1 MPQTTSLRQ
10 PSAKEKA
17 LIVVLAVYAVAVIG
31 LDTFRP
37 FLHGGQANS
46 WPLRWYPIATLGF
59 EADNNG
65 KVVSVDE
72 GGPANALGI
81 RPGQQIELSSV
92 RPDRRAINKFVY
104 VAHGSS
110 YTMHV
115 VAGPNAPFEV
125 TVPAMDERIEG
136 WNAITLLIA
145 QASALFFIALCVY
158 LVWHSATWSTWGFFL
173 YGMWFNSGQ
182 YFVWYANLPT
192 AGLVI
197 FDALQA
203 VVQALA
209 LTGFLAFALHFPDE
223 EAPPLTRGH
232 RLYLLGGAWAVLFI
246 SGGLAFFNFIL
257 GWRTEIPYRIYYACT
272 FVVYFLAVWLFL
284 HNYRRLP
291 EQRPRMRWIVA
302 AGLIGL
308 PCFLLADIYEAT
320 DLFRYL
326 PFGIDAWVR
335 NHDWVL
341 NLMYGCNVLLP
352 AAVVYTALHHE
363 VMSVRFGITRAVI
376 LSTVFVVSI
385 AAVDQAAKLPIESF
399 MEERA
404 ALKPFAIPLSF
415 LLAVGLALIHNPLHG
430 AVERLCAPR
439 WHRARRRLQELAQRL
454 VDDDDI
460 TLVDVDRALVEDTA
474 SALWLKC
481 AALFRRQPGDVFV
494 LQTHVNWPVDAKQTL
509 RAGDPWIRSVTT
521 GPVRLTY
528 PDEAPRAPA
537 LAVPVVRRVTRHPAS
552 RLVLYGHHLTREQID
567 PDEIRILDEISRAA
581 ALAYMR
587 LEVEAASDASHGSV
601 STTPSDRSDSAA
613 HKG

>member
-1 MPQTTSLRQ
+1 MSQPTSLRK
-10 PSAKEKA
+10 PLAKEKT
-17 LIVVLAVYAVAVIG
+17 LIVVLAVYAVAVVS

-37 FLHGGQANS
+37 FLRNGQASS

-59 EADNNG
+59 QADNNG
-65 KVVSVDE
+65 TVISVDAD
-72 GGPANALGI
+72 GPAAARGI
-81 RPGQQIELSSV
+81 QPRQEIELSSV

-110 YTMHV
+110 YTMRV

-125 TVPAMDERIEG
+125 TIPAAEERIG
-136 WNAITLLIA
+136 GLNAMTLLIA

-209 LTGFLAFALHFPDE
+209 LTGFLAFAMHFPDE
-223 EAPPLTRGH
+223 EASRWRRAH
-232 RLYLLGGAWAVLFI
+232 WLYALGGVWAVLFV
-246 SGGLAFFNFIL
+246 SGGLGFLNFVL
-257 GWRTEIPYRIYYACT
+257 GWWTEIPYRIYYVCT
-272 FVVYFLAVWLFL
+272 FVVYFLAGWLFL

-326 PFGIDAWVR
+326 PFGIDEWVR

-376 LSTVFVVSI
+376 LSTVFVVSV
-385 AAVDQAAKLPIESF
+385 AAVDQVAKLPIESF

-404 ALKPFAIPLSF
+404 ALKPFAVPLSF

-430 AVERLCAPR
+430 AVERVCAPR

-454 VDDDDI
+454 VDDDNI
-460 TLVDVDRALVEDTA
+460 TVVDVDRALVEDTA
-474 SALWLKC
+474 TALWLKC
-481 AALFRRQPGDVFV
+481 AALFRRQTNDVFV
-494 LQTHVNWPVDAKQTL
+494 LQKHVNWPKDAKQTL
-509 RAGDPWIRSVTT
+509 RADDPWIRSVTT
-521 GPVRLTY
+521 GPLRLTD
-528 PDEAPRAPA
+528 PDEAPLEPA
-537 LAVPVVRRVTRHPAS
+537 LAVPVVRRVTRHSAS

-567 PDEIRILDEISRAA
+567 PDEIRILDEVSRAA

-587 LEVEAASDASHGSV
+587 LELEAASVPTHGGAA
-601 STTPSDRSDSAA
+601 TPSDGSGSNLS
-613 HKG
+613 KE